1 MPRWKALPEELDP
14 QIREFASQL
23 RRLVDRSGLNINAV
37 ADRTGY
43 SKTSWERYL
52 NGRLLAPRGAVVAL
66 AEVTGTP
73 QHHLTTMW
81 ELAERAWSRAEMR
94 HDMTMEAIR
103 ITQARAALGEPGT
116 TAPGA
121 PSGGGSGRF
130 AAGGRSGAAGSGARV
145 PTPAGP
151 AGTDA
156 PPRDPNGKDPFG
168 GDGQGNGPRGGG
180 AYGPGDDD
188 TRQLVVPTQRGTVPH
203 PARHQDRPHD
213 GGPDQGGRRPEW
225 NPAPSTGSGSSA
237 PGSSAPGFAGP
248 GSSDSGRNAGR
259 TGPGQGPGGRRKGP
273 MLAVGAV
280 GALIVVVGAVLLAPG
295 DDAAKATPPPSAAPT
310 TAAPELPVGVECSG
324 ADCAGQDP
332 EAMGCGGEFAR
343 TVATGVVGG
352 GRIEVRYSKVC
363 SAAWAR
369 LTGAAIGDTVQ
380 ITAGKGA
387 QNGEVMGDTDAYT
400 PMVAVKKAGDAKAC
414 ATLTSGTKGCTDP
427 VE

>member
-23 RRLVDRSGLNINAV
+23 RRLIDRSGLNINAV

-103 ITQARAALGEPGT
+103 ITQARAALGELGT
-116 TAPGA
+116 AAPGA
-121 PSGGGSGRF
+121 P
-130 AAGGRSGAAGSGARV
+130 AGGRSGRPGRSSSGSGGGRHGASGTGARV
-145 PTPAGP
+145 PTAAGP
-151 AGTDA
+151 AGTDT
-156 PPRDPNGKDPFG
+156 PPRDAHGRSPY
-168 GDGQGNGPRGGG
+168 GGG
-180 AYGPGDDD
+180 AYEPGDDD
-188 TRQLVVPTQRGTVPH
+188 TRQLIVPAQRRTA
-203 PARHQDRPHD
+203 PAPSHHQDRPYD
-213 GGPDQGGRRPEW
+213 GVPHQDGRRPER
-225 NPAPSTGSGSSA
+225 NTAENADGGSGS
-237 PGSSAPGFAGP
+237 GRKAG
-248 GSSDSGRNAGR
+248 GTAAGKA
-259 TGPGQGPGGRRKGP
+259 PGGRRKGP

-295 DDAAKATPPPSAAPT
+295 GDDAAKATPPPSATPT
-310 TAAPELPVGVECSG
+310 TEATELPVGVECSG

-343 TVATGVVGG
+343 TVASAVVGG
-352 GRIEVRYSKVC
+352 GKVEVRYSKVC

-369 LTGAAIGDTVQ
+369 LTEAAIGDTVQ
-380 ITAGKGA
+380 ITGGA
-387 QNGEVMGDTDAYT
+387 DPQNGEVMGDTDAYT
-400 PMVAVKKAGDAKAC
+400 PMVAVKKASDAKAC

-427 VE
+427 AAG

>member
-103 ITQARAALGEPGT
+103 ITQARAALGEL
-116 TAPGA
+116 GA
-121 PSGGGSGRF
+121 TGSGTP
-130 AAGGRSGAAGSGARV
+130 AGGRSGRSSSGSGGGRHGAS
-145 PTPAGP
+145 
-151 AGTDA
+151 GTDA
-156 PPRDPNGKDPFG
+156 PPRGT
-168 GDGQGNGPRGGG
+168 QGRAPYGGG
-180 AYGPGDDD
+180 AHEPGDDD
-188 TRQLVVPTQRGTVPH
+188 TRQLIVPTQRGGGPR
-203 PARHQDRPHD
+203 PAGDQDRPYD
-213 GGPDQGGRRPEW
+213 GGPQQGGRRQER
-225 NPAPSTGSGSSA
+225 NAAATAAGGSGSGRTA
-237 PGSSAPGFAGP
+237 RGAGP
-248 GSSDSGRNAGR
+248 GKAAGSR
-259 TGPGQGPGGRRKGP
+259 GKGL

-295 DDAAKATPPPSAAPT
+295 GDDTAKATPSPTATPT
-310 TAAPELPVGVECSG
+310 TKAPELPVGVECSG
-324 ADCAGQDP
+324 TDCAGQDP

-343 TVATGVVGG
+343 TVASAVVGG
-352 GRIEVRYSKVC
+352 SKVEVRYSKVC

-369 LTGAAIGDTVQ
+369 LTEAAIGDTVQ
-380 ITAGKGA
+380 ITGGAGP

-400 PMVAVKKAGDAKAC
+400 PMVAVKKASDAKAC
-414 ATLTSGTKGCTDP
+414 ATLTSGTKGCTGP
-427 VE
+427 GE